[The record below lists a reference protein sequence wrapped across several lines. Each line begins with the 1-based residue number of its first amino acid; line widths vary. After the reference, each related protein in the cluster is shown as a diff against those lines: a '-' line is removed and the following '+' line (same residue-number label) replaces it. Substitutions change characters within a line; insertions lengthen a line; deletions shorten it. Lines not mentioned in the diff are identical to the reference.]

1 MSPKSKKSN
10 PFAKLIL
17 SFSGLGSNNLSEVSQ
32 SNSNYFAVGGAN
44 IFVAAFVFLLGS
56 WSFHLAFPLA
66 LSYIHFLLGLTL
78 AVVVFTFNRQ
88 TIHALNQQAITA
100 HKMKRIGIVLLPI
113 FLISVFL
120 GIIISTPIKFY
131 LFGIP
136 ITTNIL
142 DRISEIDKISDS
154 NISSKISSWSLTL
167 FLILILILPTLIKYY
182 SLQTS
187 YQSEMSS
194 FLNEF
199 MWFCSGANKAILRK
213 CPNEY
218 AKYFGIGGT
227 ILFTALMA
235 TLSGGYAFYTAFDN
249 ITIAICFGLFWGAMI
264 FNLDRFI
271 VNTMYSDGEPTISF
285 KEFMGGLPRL
295 TIAVFLGIVISYP
308 LELKLFEDEIN
319 ARIEKLKVENL
330 KDYNAILDSSFSQIG
345 SNNKEVKDLE
355 QKKEKLQ
362 NEINLAKQDWESVV
376 KIPIRKWKKNNQGRK
391 SFYIIYVW
399 PEKYYQKKNDYE
411 EVKGRNERDIEDC
424 RAKIKNI
431 ENKILADEKVR
442 EGYESTHNK
451 QNVALSD
458 LSTRMEA
465 FEILKSEK
473 PSIRTA
479 SLFIMVLLIIIE
491 ISPVLFKMMMTSGDY
506 EVIQNAERNEI
517 KISEV
522 VRISERN
529 DWANTE
535 ITKLIET
542 NKKKIIAKQN
552 ELNAELNSNQDL
564 LIAIAKAQAEIAQVA
579 INQWKE
585 QETQKALENPEY
597 FIKSSTLNPK
607 KS

>member
-1 MSPKSKKSN
+1 
-10 PFAKLIL
+10 
-17 SFSGLGSNNLSEVSQ
+17 
-32 SNSNYFAVGGAN
+32 
-44 IFVAAFVFLLGS
+44 
-56 WSFHLAFPLA
+56 
-66 LSYIHFLLGLTL
+66 
-78 AVVVFTFNRQ
+78 
-88 TIHALNQQAITA
+88 
-100 HKMKRIGIVLLPI
+100 
-113 FLISVFL
+113 
-120 GIIISTPIKFY
+120 
-131 LFGIP
+131 
-136 ITTNIL
+136 
-142 DRISEIDKISDS
+142 
-154 NISSKISSWSLTL
+154 
-167 FLILILILPTLIKYY
+167 
-182 SLQTS
+182 
-187 YQSEMSS
+187 
-194 FLNEF
+194 
-199 MWFCSGANKAILRK
+199 
-213 CPNEY
+213 
-218 AKYFGIGGT
+218 
-227 ILFTALMA
+227 
-235 TLSGGYAFYTAFDN
+235 
-249 ITIAICFGLFWGAMI
+249 
-264 FNLDRFI
+264 
-271 VNTMYSDGEPTISF
+271 
-285 KEFMGGLPRL
+285 MGGLPRL

-355 QKKEKLQ
+355 LKREKLQ
-362 NEINLAKQDWESVV
+362 NEINLAKQDWESVE
-376 KIPIRKWKKNNQGRK
+376 KIPKKKWRKNGQGQMILRT
-391 SFYIIYVW
+391 IYVW
-399 PEKYYQKKNDYE
+399 PEKYYQKMKDYE
-411 EVKGRNERDIEDC
+411 EVKGRNERDIGDC

-442 EGYESTHNK
+442 AGYESTHNK

-479 SLFIMVLLIIIE
+479 SLFIMILLIIIE
-491 ISPVLFKMMMTSGDY
+491 TAPVLFKMMMTSGDY
-506 EVIQNAERNEI
+506 EVIQNAERNDI

-535 ITKLIET
+535 ITKLIEI

-585 QETQKALENPEY
+585 QETKKALENPEY
-597 FIKSSTLNPK
+597 FIKSSTLKSK